1 MPPQHNL
8 KRGALLMIVSA
19 LLFSMMGALIK
30 HLSLHLPNEMTVFFR
45 SAMGLVALL
54 PWIGRRGFNQ
64 LKTQKL
70 RGHLTRGLAGLAA
83 MYCYFY
89 AIAHMSLAEATLLN
103 YSTPLFVPFI
113 AVLWLHEKI
122 ARKLW
127 IAIGIGFIG
136 ILLILKPGLD
146 LFTPVALIGVA
157 SGMFAAL
164 AMVSIR
170 RLTHSE
176 PALRIVFY
184 FSAVCTVVS
193 AIPLFWRWQMPEPN
207 LWALLL
213 LLGAV
218 ASLAQLL
225 LTRAY
230 SYAPAAEVGPFSY
243 STVVF
248 AAIAGWMW
256 WDELPDMLSFIGAV
270 LVCLAG
276 ILTIRFAGR
285 RVAPPAEVPP
295 PGS

>member
-1 MPPQHNL
+1 VPHNNL
-8 KRGALLMIVSA
+8 KRGALLMILSA
-19 LLFSMMGALIK
+19 LLFSCMGALIK
-30 HLSLHLPNEMTVFFR
+30 YLSRHLPSEMVVFFR
-45 SAMGLVALL
+45 SAMGLLALL
-54 PWIGRRGFNQ
+54 PWVWRRGFNQ
-64 LKTQKL
+64 LKTQKF
-70 RGHLTRGLAGLAA
+70 RGHLVRGLAGLTA

-89 AIAHMSLAEATLLN
+89 AIAHMPLAEATLLN

-127 IAIGIGFIG
+127 TAISIGFVG
-136 ILLILKPGLD
+136 IMLILKPGFD
-146 LFTPVALIGVA
+146 LFTPVALIGIA
-157 SGMFAAL
+157 SGIFAAL

-176 PALRIVFY
+176 PTLRIVFY

-193 AIPLFWRWQMPEPN
+193 ALPLFWRWQTPAPN

-230 SYAPAAEVGPFSY
+230 SYAAAAEVGPFSY

-248 AAIAGWMW
+248 AAIAGWLFW
-256 WDELPDMLSFIGAV
+256 GELPDMLSFIGAI

-285 RVAPPAEVPP
+285 RVIPPAEVPP
-295 PGS
+295 PRS

>member
-1 MPPQHNL
+1 
-8 KRGALLMIVSA
+8 MIVSG
-19 LLFSMMGALIK
+19 LLFSCMGALIK
-30 HLSLHLPNEMTVFFR
+30 HLSTQLPNEMVVFFR
-45 SAMGLVALL
+45 SVMGLLALL
-54 PWIGRRGFNQ
+54 PWVWRRGFGQ
-64 LKTQKL
+64 LKTQRL
-70 RGHLTRGLAGLAA
+70 RGHLARGLAGLAA

-89 AIAHMSLAEATLLN
+89 AIAHMPLAEATLLN

-127 IAIGIGFIG
+127 LAISIGFIG
-136 ILLILKPGLD
+136 IILILKPGLD

-157 SGMFAAL
+157 SGMLAAL

-176 PALRIVFY
+176 PSLRIVFY
-184 FSAVCTVVS
+184 FSVVCTVGS
-193 AIPLFWRWQMPEPN
+193 AIPLFWRWQTPNPN
-207 LWALLL
+207 LWLLLL

-230 SYAPAAEVGPFSY
+230 SHAPAAEVGPFSY

-248 AAIAGWMW
+248 AAMLGWLFW
-256 WDELPDMLSFIGAV
+256 GEVLDKLSFIGAI

-285 RVAPPAEVPP
+285 RVAPTEEALSVAAK
-295 PGS
+295 

>member
-1 MPPQHNL
+1 MNLHNL
-8 KRGALLMIVSA
+8 KRGALLMIVSG
-19 LLFSMMGALIK
+19 LLFSCMGALIK
-30 HLSLHLPNEMTVFFR
+30 YLSMQLPNEMVVFFR
-45 SAMGLVALL
+45 SAMGLLALL
-54 PWIGRRGFNQ
+54 PWVWRRGFSQ
-64 LKTQKL
+64 LKTQRL
-70 RGHLTRGLAGLAA
+70 RGHLMRGFAGLGA

-89 AIAHMSLAEATLLN
+89 AIAHMPLAEATLLN

-127 IAIGIGFIG
+127 LAISVGFIG
-136 ILLILKPGLD
+136 IILILKPGLD
-146 LFTPVALIGVA
+146 LFTPVALIGAA
-157 SGMFAAL
+157 SGMLAAL

-176 PALRIVFY
+176 PSLRIVFY
-184 FSAVCTVVS
+184 FSVVCTVGS
-193 AIPLFWRWQMPEPN
+193 AIPLFWRWQTPN
-207 LWALLL
+207 PSLWLLLL

-230 SYAPAAEVGPFSY
+230 SHAPAAEVGPFSY

-248 AAIAGWMW
+248 AAMLGWLFWGEVM
-256 WDELPDMLSFIGAV
+256 DKLSFVGTI

-276 ILTIRFAGR
+276 ILTLRFAGR
-285 RVAPPAEVPP
+285 RVAATDEALPAAAK
-295 PGS
+295 